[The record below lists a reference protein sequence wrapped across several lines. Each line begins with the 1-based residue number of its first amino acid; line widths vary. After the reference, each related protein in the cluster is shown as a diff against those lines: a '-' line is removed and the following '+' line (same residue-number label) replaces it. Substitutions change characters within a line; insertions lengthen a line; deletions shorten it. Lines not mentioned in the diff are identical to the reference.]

1 MKKILLCI
9 MDGVGIRENSLGN
22 AYKNADTPVLDS
34 LMKEYPHTYLE
45 ASGEYVGLPKGQMGN
60 SEVGHSS
67 IGSGRIIY
75 QSLEKI
81 NKSIEDGSFFTNE
94 KLLGAINYAKKNNS
108 NIHLIGLLSDGG
120 IHSHINHLFSLL
132 EMCKKEEF
140 YSVYIH
146 VITDGRDTAIDSGIK
161 YIKMLEDKTKEL
173 GFGKI
178 ATLCG
183 RYYMMDR
190 DNNYDRV
197 KLGYDMITKG
207 IADKY
212 ENIEI
217 AWKTNQDKG
226 VTDEFILPSIID
238 KEGII
243 KDRDAVITYNFRPD
257 RLRELYACLTNKD
270 FNSFDRV
277 VPKDIKLVT
286 MMPVDSNVICE
297 NAYGYENLDN
307 VLGQV
312 IADNGLSQLRIAETE
327 KYAHVTYF
335 FDGGKELELNK
346 CKRILIPSPKV
357 ATYDMMPEMSA
368 VKITDALV
376 KELDNEPD
384 LVVLNYAN
392 GDMVG
397 HTGVYEKGIIAVET
411 VDKSIK
417 RLLDKIKDMEY
428 TMIITADHGNC
439 EQMINDDGT
448 INTAHTTNLV
458 PFIIID
464 KDITLTKEVG
474 KLSDIAPT
482 ILKIMGLNIPKE
494 MTGNILIK

>member
-1 MKKILLCI
+1 MKKVLLCI

-34 LMKEYPHTYLE
+34 LMREYPHTYLE

-81 NKSIEDGSFFTNE
+81 NKSIKDGSFFTNE

-207 IADKY
+207 IADEY

-226 VTDEFILPSIID
+226 VPDEFILPSIID

-243 KDRDAVITYNFRPD
+243 KDRDAVIAYNFRPD
-257 RLRELYACLTNKD
+257 RLRELYACLTNKN

-335 FDGGKELELNK
+335 FDGGKELELDK

-368 VKITDALV
+368 VKITDALI
-376 KELDNEPD
+376 KELDNQPD

-397 HTGVYEKGIIAVET
+397 HTGVYEKGIVAVET

-458 PFIIID
+458 PFIVID

-482 ILKIMGLNIPKE
+482 ILKIMGLDIPKE

>member
-1 MKKILLCI
+1 
-9 MDGVGIRENSLGN
+9 
-22 AYKNADTPVLDS
+22 
-34 LMKEYPHTYLE
+34 
-45 ASGEYVGLPKGQMGN
+45 
-60 SEVGHSS
+60 
-67 IGSGRIIY
+67 
-75 QSLEKI
+75 
-81 NKSIEDGSFFTNE
+81 
-94 KLLGAINYAKKNNS
+94 
-108 NIHLIGLLSDGG
+108 
-120 IHSHINHLFSLL
+120 
-132 EMCKKEEF
+132 
-140 YSVYIH
+140 
-146 VITDGRDTAIDSGIK
+146 
-161 YIKMLEDKTKEL
+161 
-173 GFGKI
+173 
-178 ATLCG
+178 
-183 RYYMMDR
+183 
-190 DNNYDRV
+190 
-197 KLGYDMITKG
+197 
-207 IADKY
+207 
-212 ENIEI
+212 
-217 AWKTNQDKG
+217 
-226 VTDEFILPSIID
+226 
-238 KEGII
+238 
-243 KDRDAVITYNFRPD
+243 
-257 RLRELYACLTNKD
+257 
-270 FNSFDRV
+270 
-277 VPKDIKLVT
+277 

-312 IADNGLSQLRIAETE
+312 IANDGLSQLRIAETE

-335 FDGGKELELNK
+335 FDGGKELELDK

-368 VKITDALV
+368 VKITDALI
-376 KELDNEPD
+376 KELDNQPD

-397 HTGVYEKGIIAVET
+397 HTGVYEKGIVAVET

-458 PFIIID
+458 PFIVID

-482 ILKIMGLNIPKE
+482 ILKIMGLDIPKE